1 MKVLLISPTQ
11 SGIGGTAKHVQGL
24 TDFLKSENHSVKIIS
39 SENTFTIPIK
49 KLKNPSFM
57 LSAFLKTKFS
67 KNYDIVHAHHPIGA
81 LSFKGTNAKKVVTF
95 HAVFSKQIG
104 MLHGDVAY
112 DLSHKYEQNALDW
125 ADAITAGSKDAFDY
139 YSNLGYNVH
148 YIPNAIDINSLPT
161 NINKKYKKQIV
172 FVGRLSKEKGI
183 ESLIKL
189 SDILPNDIHL
199 IIIGAGPMEN
209 EIKKISKSHS
219 NIDFQG
225 YLPKNEVIPLIR
237 GSTALIQPSLAEG
250 ISSTLLEAMSCKIP
264 IIASD
269 VGGNK
274 ELIINNENGFL
285 IDPKSVEELNEKI
298 IQLCENE
305 NLVAKFGRKSS
316 ELVKHFEWSNVGQK
330 YLELYESLLNK

>member
-1 MKVLLISPTQ
+1 MKILIVSPTQ

-24 TDFLKSENHSVKIIS
+24 TDFLKSQNHTVEIIS
-39 SENTFTIPIK
+39 SENTPTIPIK

-57 LSAFLKTKFS
+57 LSAFLKTKLNKDF
-67 KNYDIVHAHHPIGA
+67 DITHAHHPIAA
-81 LSFKGTNAKKVVTF
+81 LSFKGTTAKKVVTF
-95 HAVFSKQIG
+95 HGVYNKQIE
-104 MLHGDVAY
+104 MLHGDAAQS
-112 DLSHKYEQNALDW
+112 LSNKFEQNALKW

-161 NINKKYKKQIV
+161 NINKKYKNQIV

-183 ESLIKL
+183 ESLINL

-209 EIKKISKSHS
+209 EIKKIAKSHS

-237 GSTALIQPSLAEG
+237 GSSALIQPSMAEG

-264 IIASD
+264 IIASN

-285 IDPKSVEELNEKI
+285 IDPKSVDELNKKI

-316 ELVKHFEWSNVGQK
+316 ELVKNFEWSNVGQK
-330 YLELYESLLNK
+330 YLELYELLLSK